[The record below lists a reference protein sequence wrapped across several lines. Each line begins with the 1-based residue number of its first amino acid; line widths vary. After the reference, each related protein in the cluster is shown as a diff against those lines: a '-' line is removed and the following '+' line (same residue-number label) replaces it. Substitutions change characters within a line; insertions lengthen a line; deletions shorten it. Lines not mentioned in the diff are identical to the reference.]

1 LLLFSARTAQ
11 KEAFVDH
18 PLPWLK
24 YVDADDLDD
33 ENVDFDDMDVE
44 SPSGEHLGEV
54 DGFIVDSESGR
65 PYYLVVDAGGWF
77 KSKHFLLPVGHVR
90 LDADAEALKAN
101 LARDRVER
109 FPGFNKDEFD
119 KLTVDDLKKFN
130 DQTLQVCALTTY
142 TYSEA
147 EPYSAAWDR
156 PEFSYPGWWR
166 SGGKGP
172 QQARAAAVATGAGTA
187 AATRSE
193 SFDRSIREGEK
204 GVAHA
209 DPSPHFDGRAQP
221 GDVIGIEEG
230 GERTHVGETA
240 EDENRR
246 REEAEKAAA
255 ERRDRSADKH

>member
-1 LLLFSARTAQ
+1 M
-11 KEAFVDH
+11 DH

-33 ENVDFDDMDVE
+33 DRVDFDDMDVE

-65 PYYLVVDAGGWF
+65 PYYVVVDAGGWF
-77 KSKHFLLPVGHVR
+77 KSKHFLLPIGHVR
-90 LDADAEALKAN
+90 LDADAEALKVD
-101 LARDRVER
+101 LTRDRVER

-119 KLTVDDLKKFN
+119 TLTADDLKRFN
-130 DQTLQVCALTTY
+130 DATLQVCAVTTY
-142 TYSEA
+142 AYSED

-156 PEFSYPGWWR
+156 PEFSSPAWWR
-166 SGGKGP
+166 AST
-172 QQARAAAVATGAGTA
+172 V
-187 AATRSE
+187 
-193 SFDRSIREGEK
+193 
-204 GVAHA
+204 VAHA

-246 REEAEKAAA
+246 REAAEKAAA
-255 ERRDRSADKH
+255 TRDRPADRS

>member
-1 LLLFSARTAQ
+1 MTSTMTA
-11 KEAFVDH
+11 
-18 PLPWLK
+18 
-24 YVDADDLDD
+24 
-33 ENVDFDDMDVE
+33 VDFDDMDVE

-65 PYYLVVDAGGWF
+65 PYYVVIDAGGWF
-77 KSKHFLLPVGHVR
+77 KSKHFLMPVGHVR
-90 LDADAEALKAN
+90 FDADVEALKAD
-101 LARDRVER
+101 LTRDRVER

-119 KLTVDDLKKFN
+119 KLTPADLKKFN
-130 DQTLQVCALTTY
+130 DQTLQACALTAY

-147 EPYSAAWDR
+147 EPYSAAWNR

-166 SGGKGP
+166 RRSVGTATGP
-172 QQARAAAVATGAGTA
+172 RRGWSAAAARERRQ
-187 AATRSE
+187 RSGPNPIVRP
-193 SFDRSIREGEK
+193 DRETV
-204 GVAHA
+204 VAHA

-246 REEAEKAAA
+246 REEAEKAQ
-255 ERRDRSADKH
+255 RDLCDREEH

>member
-1 LLLFSARTAQ
+1 MTA
-11 KEAFVDH
+11 
-18 PLPWLK
+18 
-24 YVDADDLDD
+24 
-33 ENVDFDDMDVE
+33 VDFDGMDVE

-65 PYYLVVDAGGWF
+65 PYYVVVDAGGWF

-90 LDADAEALKAN
+90 LDADAEALKAD
-101 LARDRVER
+101 LTRDRVER

-119 KLTVDDLKKFN
+119 KLTADDLKKFN

-166 SGGKGP
+166 SGATGP
-172 QQARAAAVATGAGTA
+172 QQARAAAVATGARNVGSGPV
-187 AATRSE
+187 RVV
-193 SFDRSIREGEK
+193 DRPVRDREAV
-204 GVAHA
+204 VAHA

-255 ERRDRSADKH
+255 KADKPRDRSADKR

>member
-1 LLLFSARTAQ
+1 
-11 KEAFVDH
+11 VDH

-33 ENVDFDDMDVE
+33 DGVDFDGMDVE
-44 SPSGEHLGEV
+44 SPSGEQLGEV

-65 PYYLVVDAGGWF
+65 PYYVVVDAGGWF
-77 KSKHFLLPVGHVR
+77 RSKHFLLPVGQVR
-90 LDADAEALKAN
+90 FNADAESLQADLG
-101 LARDRVER
+101 RDRVEK

-119 KLTVDDLKKFN
+119 KLTPDDLKKIN
-130 DQTLQVCALTTY
+130 AETLQVCAVTAY

-156 PEFSYPGWWR
+156 PEFSYPQWWR
-166 SGGKGP
+166 SGEHGP
-172 QQARAAAVATGAGTA
+172 DQARAAAVAG
-187 AATRSE
+187 
-193 SFDRSIREGEK
+193 
-204 GVAHA
+204 GVAA
-209 DPSPHFDGRAQP
+209 GARSSNSSSSDIERESVRAQGDPSPHPGGRAQP

-246 REEAEKAAA
+246 REEAERAAA
-255 ERRDRSADKH
+255 RAAGDRPSDKH

>member
-1 LLLFSARTAQ
+1 M
-11 KEAFVDH
+11 DH

-33 ENVDFDDMDVE
+33 DSVDFDDMDVE

-65 PYYLVVDAGGWF
+65 PYYVVVDAGGWF

-90 LDADAEALKAN
+90 LDPDADGLKAD
-101 LARDRVER
+101 LTRDRVER

-119 KLTVDDLKKFN
+119 KLTADDLKRFN
-130 DQTLQVCALTTY
+130 DQTLQVCALTAYTY
-142 TYSEA
+142 TEA

-156 PEFSYPGWWR
+156 PEFSYPEWWR
-166 SGGKGP
+166 SGAKGP
-172 QQARAAAVATGAGTA
+172 QMARAAAVATGPA
-187 AATRSE
+187 ASAAPAPI
-193 SFDRSIREGEK
+193 DRPAAQRETV
-204 GVAHA
+204 VAHA
-209 DPSPHFDGRAQP
+209 DPSPHIGGRAQP

-246 REEAEKAAA
+246 REEAEKAVRDMADQV
-255 ERRDRSADKH
+255 RRDRPADTH